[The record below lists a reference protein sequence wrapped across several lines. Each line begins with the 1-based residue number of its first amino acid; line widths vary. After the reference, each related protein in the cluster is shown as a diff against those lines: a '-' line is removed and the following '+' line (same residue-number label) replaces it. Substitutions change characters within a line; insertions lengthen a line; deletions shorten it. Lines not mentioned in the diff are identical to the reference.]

1 MGAGALSSVELG
13 LKAKRM
19 IIERTVRPDA
29 IRGAILGA
37 LAFLGVVLVLALVV
51 FWF

>member
-1 MGAGALSSVELG
+1 MT
-13 LKAKRM
+13 
-19 IIERTVRPDA
+19 IETTVRQDA
-29 IRGAILGA
+29 IRGLVLGA